1 MKPGKVLCY
10 RFLFA
15 LFGVDRAQ
23 NKAKYYRRLREFIQ
37 LTNRNIAITFAIMH
51 RV

>member
-15 LFGVDRAQ
+15 ILGADRAQ
-23 NKAKYYRRLREFIQ
+23 NLTYYKRWLRVFMQ
-37 LTNRNIAITFAIMH
+37 LTNRNIAIT
-51 RV
+51 